1 MRLFITDKPST
12 ARAIADALPGPAI
25 HEEGFIR
32 VGDDAVTWTDGP
44 AIQLGIDEGSGNT
57 SSLKTSKLVWRTE
70 TKPQLRIV
78 KSLLDRASVVVHAGP
93 PSCQGQMWI
102 DDAVRF
108 LRHSGASLRLLMH
121 ATDSESIKNGL
132 SQLVPNATFR
142 DSARVA
148 RFELEA
154 DWLFAWNLTPA
165 VCKRLGI
172 ETALRLGRLE
182 WPTLALIAQRDR
194 EVEHSAVTSYLNN
207 ELTLETED
215 GPIALT
221 IYPPACELGV
231 WDSAEVQDLDAKLS
245 GLEFATVKVSE
256 TVQTEPPPKPFSLA
270 TFQAAANSR
279 YRWSAAKSLELARSL
294 YDTKNQLVSFPVT
307 DSRYL
312 PPEQA
317 ADALRIA
324 RHIVEHRPFAML
336 KPLLPLL
343 APRPAVYDARAS
355 KRNDPS
361 DAFERHAL
369 VPTVRP
375 ADFRRLTP
383 DQQNAWMLI
392 AEQFLMS
399 LLPSHEI
406 AVTTVSFSLD
416 ESGKGGVLEAIG
428 EVSLN
433 QSKSW
438 RALAPCTY
446 RALPLIQDGA
456 RLRCLGHRIVEHQ
469 ARKFHFTE
477 ETLIERM
484 SRCGEPVIGNA
495 ETRTEVIESL
505 KRSGC
510 VIVREGMIISTEQGR
525 AILEQVSHNVTDRDV
540 VSKWGKR
547 IQLLSTQSVD
557 EAAVSAL
564 KQELEEEVMAE
575 VVFVHI

>member
-12 ARAIADALPGPAI
+12 ARAIADALQGPAI
-25 HEEGFIR
+25 REEGFIR

-44 AIQLGIDEGSGNT
+44 AVELGNDEASDNKFG
-57 SSLKTSKLVWRTE
+57 LKTPKLVWRTE

-78 KSLLDRASVVVHAGP
+78 KSLLDRATTVVHAGP

-108 LRHSGASLRLLMH
+108 LRHSGASLRLLLH
-121 ATDSESIKNGL
+121 ATDPESIRTAL
-132 SQLVPNATFR
+132 SRLAPNPNFT
-142 DSARVA
+142 DSARAA
-148 RFELEA
+148 RFEMEA
-154 DWLFAWNLTPA
+154 DWLFAWNLAPA
-165 VCKRLGI
+165 VCKQLGV
-172 ETALRLGRLE
+172 ETALPFGRLE

-215 GPIALT
+215 GPISLT

-231 WDSAEVQDLDAKLS
+231 WDSAEVQDLDAKLC

-256 TVQTEPPPKPFSLA
+256 TVQTEPPPQPFSLA

-294 YDTKNQLVSFPVT
+294 YDTKNQLVSFPLT

-312 PPEQA
+312 RPEQA

-343 APRPAVYDARAS
+343 APQPAVYDAHAS
-355 KRNDPS
+355 RRNDPS
-361 DAFERHAL
+361 DAYERHAL

-469 ARKFHFTE
+469 ALKSHFTE
-477 ETLIERM
+477 KTLIERM
-484 SRCGEPVIGNA
+484 SGFEEPAIGNA
-495 ETRTEVIESL
+495 ETRTEVIEAL

-510 VIVREGMIISTEQGR
+510 VVVREGMVVSTEQGR
-525 AILEQVSHNVTDRDV
+525 AILEEISQTVPDFDF
-540 VSKWGKR
+540 VSKWEKR
-547 IQLLSTQSVD
+547 IQLLRTRSVD
-557 EAAVSAL
+557 ETVVSAW
-564 KQELEEEVMAE
+564 KQELEEYVMHM
-575 VVFVHI
+575 VVFAQI